1 MWLIFFQISTSVK
14 QILVRMVG
22 RVITPS
28 DRLSAHAQLGTTETR
43 VKMASSLWIGLVRK
57 SLKNNIF
64 FLKSNNVINLLS
76 DINECVANPC
86 QNNGTCYNTMGS
98 FTCTCAAGYDGDTCQ
113 NGKLRLGYVR
123 VLKKVQHYSF
133 CNLNKFG
140 TLDEHNAMHV
150 DWTLCRI
157 MSSLIMGFGLV
168 SIDGYELY
176 CVRQG
181 CRSATT
187 TKSCTFV
194 FCFPPVGILIS
205 TRFQRVMS
213 EIKENKFSINCIIYY
228 FRVEVIPWE
237 LWSI

>member
-98 FTCTCAAGYDGDTCQ
+98 FTCTCTAGYDGDTCQ

-123 VLKKVQHYSF
+123 VLKMLCKCCFWF
-133 CNLNKFG
+133 CLF
-140 TLDEHNAMHV
+140 
-150 DWTLCRI
+150 
-157 MSSLIMGFGLV
+157 
-168 SIDGYELY
+168 
-176 CVRQG
+176 
-181 CRSATT
+181 
-187 TKSCTFV
+187 
-194 FCFPPVGILIS
+194 
-205 TRFQRVMS
+205 
-213 EIKENKFSINCIIYY
+213 
-228 FRVEVIPWE
+228 
-237 LWSI
+237 